1 MISLTLS
8 TSSSRY
14 KSDLYGEDGTSIK
27 SLWNFENLIC
37 NLEKK
42 LKNRTH
48 ILVKFKDKNFIYQE
62 EFLKFEER
70 LKKFNNV
77 EIIKSD
83 NINSANII
91 SVSDIVIGS
100 QSTIIEEALMK
111 NKYSFIL
118 DFENFASTL
127 GFYRYNNFYI
137 LKSIDN
143 VIDSLMLLFNE
154 DKKYIDNYNKNRKFF
169 IENFYQIEVR

>member
-42 LKNRTH
+42 LKNRIH
-48 ILVKFKDKNFIYQE
+48 ILVKFKDKNFTYQE

-100 QSTIIEEALMK
+100 
-111 NKYSFIL
+111 
-118 DFENFASTL
+118 
-127 GFYRYNNFYI
+127 
-137 LKSIDN
+137 
-143 VIDSLMLLFNE
+143 
-154 DKKYIDNYNKNRKFF
+154 
-169 IENFYQIEVR
+169 